1 MAETRELQV
10 LRCPACNAKFTNFS
24 VYKKTVTCPACHN
37 VITNPVAKYIF
48 TENPDNEYEMQF
60 AYATCPIV
68 ENSKLDPYDQGK
80 EYKYLR
86 CTFSHCPHLDNF
98 PTLWDYRKDLRKEN

>member
-37 VITNPVAKYIF
+37 VITNYC
-48 TENPDNEYEMQF
+48 
-60 AYATCPIV
+60 CP
-68 ENSKLDPYDQGK
+68 
-80 EYKYLR
+80 
-86 CTFSHCPHLDNF
+86 
-98 PTLWDYRKDLRKEN
+98 

>member
-37 VITNPVAKYIF
+37 VITNPVAE
-48 TENPDNEYEMQF
+48 T
-60 AYATCPIV
+60 
-68 ENSKLDPYDQGK
+68 
-80 EYKYLR
+80 
-86 CTFSHCPHLDNF
+86 
-98 PTLWDYRKDLRKEN
+98 RKEDMPERMIPSLPRSQTSRVRLPTP